1 MKIYLKGYEVIDLHS
16 ESSNE
21 SETVI
26 FKGKNLTVY
35 ISFYWES
42 HGRLVPFKYQGKTND
57 KINAK
62 DVKIIDRTW
71 DMTIGNNTYP
81 MESWD
86 LYIDGEKMSYDIDA
100 YDADEPGFIYI
111 DAIVGGS

>member
-1 MKIYLKGYEVIDLHS
+1 
-16 ESSNE
+16 
-21 SETVI
+21 
-26 FKGKNLTVY
+26 
-35 ISFYWES
+35 
-42 HGRLVPFKYQGKTND
+42 
-57 KINAK
+57 
-62 DVKIIDRTW
+62 
-71 DMTIGNNTYP
+71 MTIGNSTYP